1 MIQNL
6 TEQEIELIEAI
17 RDFKNSRHNYS
28 RQLEMN
34 ARILFEEMM
43 ESY

>member
-1 MIQNL
+1 MFKL

-28 RQLEMN
+28 RQLEKN